1 MNLLQ
6 NSGPLYHLRYCTRG
20 QLVKGSKPLAIDWT
34 LRTQSNSLMNY
45 VTKLATILNPALAM
59 ENAQHSDFMF
69 EQMGL
74 RIKELESQTTNAT

>member
-1 MNLLQ
+1 
-6 NSGPLYHLRYCTRG
+6 
-20 QLVKGSKPLAIDWT
+20 
-34 LRTQSNSLMNY
+34 MNY